1 MSNDDA
7 DTKRAGHIAMNAYVL
22 SATQLV
28 TQSQALASRLAA
40 GPLARHA
47 QPCEDAA
54 VQSLAALTSLYAATS
69 ALLCEYGVREHQKRQ
84 ATMENN

>member
-1 MSNDDA
+1 MSNEDI
-7 DTKRAGHIAMNAYVL
+7 KRAGHIAMNAYVL
-22 SATQLV
+22 AATRLV
-28 TQSQALASRLAA
+28 SESQALASRLAA

-54 VQSLAALTSLYAATS
+54 VQALAALTSLYTATS
-69 ALLCEYGVREHQKRQ
+69 ELLTEYGVREQKKRQ

>member
-1 MSNDDA
+1 MSNEDI
-7 DTKRAGHIAMNAYVL
+7 KRAGHIAMNAYVL

-28 TQSQALASRLAA
+28 VQSQALASRLAA

-54 VQSLAALTSLYAATS
+54 VQALAALTSLSKAAQ
-69 ALLCEYGVREHQKRQ
+69 ALLTEYGVRDQQKRQ

>member
-1 MSNDDA
+1 MSSEDI
-7 DTKRAGHIAMNAYVL
+7 KRAGHIAMNAYVL
-22 SATQLV
+22 SALQLV
-28 TQSQALASRLAA
+28 MDSQALASRLAA

-54 VQSLAALTSLYAATS
+54 VQALAALTSLYTATS
-69 ALLCEYGVREHQKRQ
+69 ELLTEYGVREQKKRQ